1 MSDNAHEQ
9 QADGAIAVALHH
21 VAIIV
26 SDVERALQ
34 FYCGTLGLTQRT
46 DRPDLGPGAW
56 LNIGDRQLHLMQ
68 ATVPP
73 DNGQHLALL
82 VDQLDTAVDR
92 LRAQGLTVSDPV
104 SLAPGHRQSMLS
116 DPDGNLVELHQL
128 TPA

>member
-1 MSDNAHEQ
+1 V
-9 QADGAIAVALHH
+9 IAVALHH

-26 SDVERALQ
+26 SDVDKALQ

-56 LNIGDRQLHLMQ
+56 LDIGDRQLHLMQ

-82 VDQLDTAVDR
+82 VDQLDTAVTS
-92 LRAQGLTVSDPV
+92 LRAQGLDVSDPV
-104 SLAPGHRQSMLS
+104 SMAPGHLQSMLH
-116 DPDGNLVELHQL
+116 DPDGNLVELHQFL
-128 TPA
+128 TH